1 MFNFHVIP
9 HKRSGRAGGFSVSAV
24 AVSALFLAAA
34 LFLVSC
40 TDEDTVEVPVPG
52 PTVTTTVPGPTVTVP
67 ADITGTDGDD
77 DLSHLTGSAVDD
89 TIDGKGGDDMM
100 QGGDGDDELMG
111 GDGNDEISGGVLTL
125 KKEEDATDNAGNAI
139 KKSVTVTGC
148 ERGKDMRIDGD
159 DGNDTIRGGAG
170 DDSLYGGSGDDTI
183 YGEGGDDT
191 ICGNND
197 DDKLYGGDGDDT
209 LDGGLGDDDID
220 GGAGDDLVDYSLV
233 AHPNNPIAGIE
244 VNLARGGTVRDGAY
258 GRDKLTGIEK
268 IKGNSLDD
276 KFTGDDGDNTFMP
289 GAGAD
294 TVDGGGGSDTLDYS
308 DAVTLDGDGNP
319 TTTDAGVTISL
330 IDPDTTPTAD
340 GKLDCADKPA
350 KETII
355 TVTTAGSTATGD
367 MIVAP
372 HGEDKNGAVTC
383 LSSIENLVGGAGA
396 NILTGDGQNNMLTG
410 GAGDDTLN
418 GGAGDDVLKGMGGTD
433 ALNGG
438 AGNDTLHGGA
448 GDNTYNG
455 GDGDDTYYITD
466 TADVSGNA
474 IGIAETEVTTAAPDG
489 GTDTASFAMYA
500 PDPEPTG
507 TAAVFTVTLD
517 DNVDNLVGSK
527 YNDALTGN
535 VLANEIDG
543 GAGNDT
549 IDGGAENDTLK
560 GGAGNDTLKG
570 GAGNDTL
577 DGGPGDDTLEG
588 GGGNNIFIVMMGEGN
603 DNIGSTESPAD
614 PITSNDKIQFKG
626 FGAGTT
632 ASYRALSGNTG
643 FVITVG
649 NQSIQVETVGAAFD
663 EDDLKKIVTVE

>member
-9 HKRSGRAGGFSVSAV
+9 FKRSGRAGGFSLSAV

-34 LFLVSC
+34 LFVSSC
-40 TDEDTVEVPVPG
+40 TDEDTVEVPG

-244 VNLARGGTVRDGAY
+244 VNLAKGGTVRDGAY

-308 DAVTLDGDGNP
+308 DAYNP
-319 TTTDAGVTISL
+319 NDTTNPPAGVTISL
-330 IDPDTTPTAD
+330 LPDGNAD
-340 GKLDCADKPA
+340 GTRASGDCAVGTTDNPVT
-350 KETII
+350 ETII
-355 TVTTAGSTATGD
+355 TVGGADNTAVND
-367 MIVAP
+367 KIRAP
-372 HGEDKNGAVTC
+372 HGKDKNGAVTC
-383 LSSIENLVGGAGA
+383 FSSIENLVGGAGI
-396 NILTGDGQNNMLTG
+396 NTLTGDAQNNMLTG
-410 GAGDDTLN
+410 GAAADSIDGGGGDDTIKGMGGADDPLSGGAGDDMIYGGGGGDVIN
-418 GGAGDDVLKGMGGTD
+418 GGAGDDM
-433 ALNGG
+433 
-438 AGNDTLHGGA
+438 LHGEA
-448 GDNTYNG
+448 GDNTYTG
-455 GDGDDTYYITD
+455 GAGDDTYHVTD
-466 TADVSGNA
+466 PADVGGNGA
-474 IGIAETEVTTAAPDG
+474 VGITENPEE
-489 GTDTASFAMYA
+489 GTDTVSLAMYA
-500 PDPEPTG
+500 PKTAPTG
-507 TAAVFTVTLD
+507 TAAVFTITLD
-517 DNVDNLVGSK
+517 GNVENLVGSK
-527 YNDALTGN
+527 YKDSLTGN
-535 VLANEIDG
+535 GLANEIDG

-549 IDGGAENDTLK
+549 LDGG
-560 GGAGNDTLKG
+560 G
-570 GAGNDTL
+570 GNDTL
-577 DGGPGDDTLEG
+577 DGGGGNDTLTG
-588 GGGNNIFIVMMGEGN
+588 GDGNDIFVIMSGEGN
-603 DNIGSTESPAD
+603 DTVGSSTDQAAS
-614 PITSNDKIQFKG
+614 TDKIQLKG
-626 FGAGTT
+626 FGAGAA
-632 ASYRALSGNTG
+632 ASYRATTAG
-643 FVITVG
+643 FLITIG
-649 NQSIQVETVGAAFD
+649 NQSLEVLTDLSETN
-663 EDDLKKIVTVE
+663 LKKIVTVQ